1 MTWDH
6 GWLNQGAAIAGAMR
20 GIACRGAM
28 HYASQARPWLGYE
41 KHRDRG
47 GAQPQPGF
55 PSNGASFRDLASRC
69 RYLMIGSKQRARY
82 QLLVP
87 SDSDVD
93 ALNA

>member
-47 GAQPQPGF
+47 GG
-55 PSNGASFRDLASRC
+55 SASARISFQWRQLPR
-69 RYLMIGSKQRARY
+69 LSKQVS
-82 QLLVP
+82 LLDDWQQTKGKIPVVG
-87 SDSDVD
+87 S
-93 ALNA
+93 L